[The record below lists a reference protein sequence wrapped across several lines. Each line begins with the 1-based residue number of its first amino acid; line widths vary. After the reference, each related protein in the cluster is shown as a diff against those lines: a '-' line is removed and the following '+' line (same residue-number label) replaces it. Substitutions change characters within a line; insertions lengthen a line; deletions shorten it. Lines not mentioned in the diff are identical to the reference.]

1 VSVQTSSIPAA
12 WNYLVATAKTKFA
25 SSVLVCDGPMPV
37 VDLEDF
43 QDRVTIGW
51 DGSPESYT
59 DAVDGEQDF
68 NALNRAVSRD
78 ENYSIVCS
86 VTHWDG
92 NNDVSG
98 ARTAAF
104 ALLATF
110 EQILRGVPPN
120 GTGDATLGGAVLFAG
135 IGGGIQAW
143 PALTDKG
150 AAFTIVF
157 HVKCRA
163 RLTGS

>member
-1 VSVQTSSIPAA
+1 MSVQTSSIPAA

-25 SSVLVCDGPMPV
+25 ASVLICDGPIPV
-37 VDLEDF
+37 ADLEEY

-51 DGSPESYT
+51 DGSAET
-59 DAVDGEQDF
+59 FNDAVEGTQDF
-68 NALNRAVSRD
+68 NALNLGLTKD
-78 ENYSIVCS
+78 ETYALVCS

-92 NNDVSG
+92 NNDVSA

-104 ALLATF
+104 GLLATF
-110 EQILRGVPPN
+110 EQMLRGVPPN
-120 GTGDATLGGAVLFAG
+120 GTGDVTLGRAVLFAG
-135 IGGGIQAW
+135 VGGPIQAW
-143 PALTDKG
+143 PALTSDG

-157 HVKCRA
+157 RVNCKA